1 MNTKKNSGLSA
12 ALSVAQGLSYLGPN
26 TPGHEEVW
34 NFGVDALSAAEI
46 HRDHGAI
53 AECVVAAAKNLGH
66 THHSRTVSLLRHV
79 EEQRE
84 KHDEKARRAHEE
96 PTRHYP
102 HSRVES
108 GLRDPRGI
116 DVM

>member
-84 KHDEKARRAHEE
+84 KHDEKARHAHEE